1 MGGGNRGTIS
11 TTDPGELERTAKR
24 LLTGSSDSPHLFI
37 SFASEDE
44 DSVNLLRGQA
54 KNPDTDLHFDDFSL
68 KDAIKSDDED
78 YIRRKIRERI
88 DRASV
93 TAVYLTPDSA
103 NSKWVAWEIE
113 ESLRRGK
120 GVIGVY
126 PGDTPPAKLPAA
138 FRQHRLRVVKWSHK
152 ALTDAIAEARATR
165 QPAADND

>member
-1 MGGGNRGTIS
+1 MGGTSHGSIS
-11 TTDPGELERTAKR
+11 PTDPRELERAAKK

-37 SFASEDE
+37 SFAAEDE

-54 KNPDTDLHFDDFSL
+54 KNPDTDLQFDDFSL
-68 KDAIKSDDED
+68 KDAIKSNDDD

-88 DRASV
+88 DRVSV

-103 NSKWVAWEIE
+103 NSKWVAWEIQ

-126 PGDTPPAKLPAA
+126 PGDTPPTKLPAA
-138 FRQHRLRVVKWSHK
+138 FEQHGLRVVKWSHQ
-152 ALTDAIAEARATR
+152 ALAPAIARARTVR
-165 QPAADND
+165 RTSGGE